1 MKLLNPTIHGV
12 LDYTLAIGFLIL
24 PGWQNYSPT
33 AASLS
38 YVIGAVYLGASLLTR
53 YPAGVLG
60 AFPFPAHGVLESIM
74 AAFWVVMPWLFGF
87 ADDGAARNFF
97 VSAGVALLLGVSLT
111 RYRDRE
117 VDSVENRRR
126 TFADRRRQSLPVT
139 RNRRLAV
146 TDRRVPV

>member
-1 MKLLNPTIHGV
+1 
-12 LDYTLAIGFLIL
+12 
-24 PGWQNYSPT
+24 
-33 AASLS
+33 
-38 YVIGAVYLGASLLTR
+38 
-53 YPAGVLG
+53 
-60 AFPFPAHGVLESIM
+60 M
-74 AAFWVVMPWLFGF
+74 AAFWVAMPWVFGF
-87 ADDGAARNFF
+87 ADDVAARNFF

-111 RYRDRE
+111 HYRDRE